1 MSALNCFELSL
12 EGFEW
17 TLHCGEGQLT
27 ETGERL
33 LNGCLRPFNLFERQ
47 ATISESNYMLLAPQG
62 WGAKDPRHF
71 HKRKFWTPG
80 TGGGQ
85 AL

>member
-47 ATISESNYMLLAPQG
+47 ATISESAL
-62 WGAKDPRHF
+62 
-71 HKRKFWTPG
+71 
-80 TGGGQ
+80 Q
-85 AL
+85 AFECE

>member
-17 TLHCGEGQLT
+17 TLDCGEGQLT

-33 LNGCLRPFNLFERQ
+33 PNGCLRSLNSAERQ
-47 ATISESNYMLLAPQG
+47 ATISESALQAFECERMLASF
-62 WGAKDPRHF
+62 W
-71 HKRKFWTPG
+71 RKALYSGECQTMPG
-80 TGGGQ
+80 
-85 AL
+85 